1 LADQFPKA
9 VQPGERRAHRGRE
22 RLAEDNALNVVL
34 LPVLSELPA
43 GFDALR
49 NDARLE
55 GHTNM
60 ERLAAD
66 WASGAN
72 RFEARGEALLAARV
86 TGELAGVG
94 GMTVDPMCATALR
107 LRRFYVRPMFRRHR
121 VGRCLAFALI
131 DQARVLTDCLVL
143 NAETELATRFWE
155 ALGFIAEHRDG
166 HTHVW
171 R

>member
-1 LADQFPKA
+1 MTI
-9 VQPGERRAHRGRE
+9 
-22 RLAEDNALNVVL
+22 VL
-34 LPVLSELPA
+34 LPVLTELPA

-49 NDARLE
+49 SDARRD

-72 RFEARGEALLAARV
+72 RFAAEGEALLAAFV

-94 GMTVDPMCATALR
+94 GITIDPACPEALR
-107 LRRFYVRPMFRRHR
+107 LRRFYVRPGFRRR
-121 VGRCLAFALI
+121 GVGRCLALALM
-131 DQARVLTDCLVL
+131 DQARRLTNRLVL

-155 ALGFIAEHRDG
+155 ALGFIADHRDG
-166 HTHVW
+166 HTHIW
-171 R
+171 P